1 MNTLRG
7 LEDSRLCEE
16 FDQWFADN
24 ISVDRPVQQSRN
36 FFDILM
42 GNASMGW
49 LGDEHIHT
57 YYRLISEKQRRFLN
71 ALPQCITHTDTYFW
85 AYLMS
90 KPFTD
95 VDMIFI
101 PVNLGGDHWVL
112 ARADLRARRMWI
124 YDLLVT
130 FRKDKTYLRQFKP
143 LQVVFP
149 QWLQDVG
156 FYNIRPELQSVDH
169 WKVRIVKDVPQQE
182 AGSGDCGI
190 FMWMFTMNLMFTMY
204 LMFRLKLDFDSSH
217 GHYFRKKIDVD
228 IFTGD
233 IAL

>member
-49 LGDEHIHT
+49 LGDEVF
-57 YYRLISEKQRRFLN
+57 LKQLWNNGSCDVHSLQYGSNLN
-71 ALPQCITHTDTYFW
+71 SYMDGRED
-85 AYLMS
+85 LMS